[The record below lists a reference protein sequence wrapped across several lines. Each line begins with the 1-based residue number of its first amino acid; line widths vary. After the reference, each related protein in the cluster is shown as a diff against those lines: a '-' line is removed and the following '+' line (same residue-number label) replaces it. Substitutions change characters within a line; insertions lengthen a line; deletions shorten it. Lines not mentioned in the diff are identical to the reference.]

1 MNSNSDL
8 HQDDMTRIDTPHQAG
23 QTVSVSH
30 EQEELGPLIHDFYLT
45 TESLDSPNLC
55 TTTTENN
62 VSPCKFQVVVPKI
75 GLVRLGGLRSF
86 PR

>member
-30 EQEELGPLIHDFYLT
+30 EQEELGPGIHDFYLT
-45 TESLDSPNLC
+45 TESPDSPNLC
-55 TTTTENN
+55 ITTTESK
-62 VSPCKFQVVVPKI
+62 VSPSKFKVVVPKI
-75 GLVRLGGLRSF
+75 GLVRLCGLWSF
-86 PR
+86 PP